1 MRLSLVAVLL
11 LGCERIGP
19 EADAP
24 RLVSPETP
32 EVDAMRSS
40 TAMHELM
47 PPPAFAPIGPDLGGV
62 THEEKGW
69 FLSLT
74 AENRHLVRQIC
85 RARRHDP
92 CAGML
97 PPPRE
102 DEIPEDQPVRDLLAQ
117 LADPSNT
124 HVDEFCFQLNGHEGC
139 VTPLVVAF
147 DGQPVELLPAGQ
159 PPARFAFQ
167 PGRPMTSAWPTA
179 ATPWIALDRD
189 RDGKIT
195 TGAELFGDSTAGD
208 ERSPTGFRDGF
219 EALAQLDDNHDGV
232 IDRHDR
238 AFAALVL
245 WRDDG
250 DRVSQPHELRSL
262 SAEVDSISL
271 AHDGVRGS
279 AERAG
284 RTIDVIDLY
293 LPASQ

>member
-1 MRLSLVAVLL
+1 V
-11 LGCERIGP
+11 
-19 EADAP
+19 
-24 RLVSPETP
+24 P

-40 TAMHELM
+40 TTMHELM

-62 THEEKGW
+62 TRDEKGW

-74 AENRHLVRQIC
+74 AENRHLVRQVC
-85 RARRHDP
+85 RARRRDP

-102 DEIPEDQPVRDLLAQ
+102 DEVPEDQPVRDLLAQ
-117 LADPSNT
+117 LDDPSNT

-147 DGQPVELLPAGQ
+147 EPVELQPAT
-159 PPARFAFQ
+159 ARFAFQ
-167 PGRPMTSAWPTA
+167 PGRPMTTAWPSA

-189 RDGKIT
+189 GDGKIT
-195 TGAELFGDSTAGD
+195 SGAELFGDSTGD
-208 ERSPTGFRDGF
+208 ARDGF
-219 EALAQLDDNHDGV
+219 EALAQLDANRDGV
-232 IDRHDR
+232 IDRDDP
-238 AFAALVL
+238 AFAKLVL

-250 DRVSQPHELRSL
+250 DRLSQPHELRPL
-262 SAEVDSISL
+262 AAELDAISL

-279 AERAG
+279 AERTG

>member
-1 MRLSLVAVLL
+1 MRLSAVAVLL

-24 RLVSPETP
+24 QLVSTDAPEL
-32 EVDAMRSS
+32 DAMRSS
-40 TAMHELM
+40 TTMHELM

-62 THEEKGW
+62 TRDEKGW

-85 RARRHDP
+85 RARRRDP

-102 DEIPEDQPVRDLLAQ
+102 DEVPEDQPVRDLLAQ
-117 LADPSNT
+117 LADPNDT

-147 DGQPVELLPAGQ
+147 EPVELQPAT
-159 PPARFAFQ
+159 ARFAFQ
-167 PGRPMTSAWPTA
+167 PGRPMTTAWPSA

-189 RDGKIT
+189 GDGKIT
-195 TGAELFGDSTAGD
+195 SGAELFGDSTAGD
-208 ERSPTGFRDGF
+208 ELASARFRNGFD
-219 EALAQLDDNHDGV
+219 ALASLDDNRDGV
-232 IDRHDR
+232 IDRNDR
-238 AFAALVL
+238 AFTTLVL

-250 DRVSQPHELRSL
+250 DRTSQPHELRPL
-262 SAEVDSISL
+262 SAEIEALPLD
-271 AHDGVRGS
+271 HDGVRGS
-279 AERAG
+279 ARLANGRRAE
-284 RTIDVIDLY
+284 VVDLF